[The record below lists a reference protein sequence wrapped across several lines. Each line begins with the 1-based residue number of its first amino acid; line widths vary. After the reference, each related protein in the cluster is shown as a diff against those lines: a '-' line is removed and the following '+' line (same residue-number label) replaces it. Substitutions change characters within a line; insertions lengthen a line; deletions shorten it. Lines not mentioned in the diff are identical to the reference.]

1 MLGCGKIPPESRE
14 PCVCGNGLGNPPPG
28 IPPGFCHE
36 ARGCA
41 AGSNGWHVRCVYF
54 VDIGH
59 SFRVDSSSA
68 LVNLISFRP
77 CFPHPPAGTNGTT
90 PCGVGNPMWPGPGV
104 VRRPAQPR
112 AVWHNVVDV
121 GEGEPRM
128 GVDGRGWA
136 WMGVDGRG
144 WAWMGVD
151 QFPHPE
157 TPLVVGDRR
166 FPSGNSKLVPCPI
179 PLRESQR
186 DSATKPGVAPPSA
199 RHRVHAQ
206 HINHPKGVVPG
217 NNAGRLS
224 ARGRIRQNGQ
234 RDHGFTI
241 SQPVLCGVIK
251 TFVPSAQPRC
261 GCCKHPARTRGN
273 AGLWGT
279 TRWRWGDSTA
289 NGREYLKGHLCMSPS
304 HLCSFAVHPLR
315 VGPKN
320 QLWPLALNWG
330 CFWRASKA
338 GAERGAWR

>member
-1 MLGCGKIPPESRE
+1 MAPDDLSIFDIGRQSKPGEANSKAESESGRGRWSRCRKSLNHEWTPIDANAKGLSTDGTDESRW
-14 PCVCGNGLGNPPPG
+14 GNGSKLPNGNPGNLRCLGLEAPPPG
-28 IPPGFCHE
+28 IPTGFCHK

-41 AGSNGWHVRCVYF
+41 AAALP
-54 VDIGH
+54 
-59 SFRVDSSSA
+59 RV
-68 LVNLISFRP
+68 
-77 CFPHPPAGTNGTT
+77 
-90 PCGVGNPMWPGPGV
+90 
-104 VRRPAQPR
+104 
-112 AVWHNVVDV
+112 
-121 GEGEPRM
+121 
-128 GVDGRGWA
+128 
-136 WMGVDGRG
+136 
-144 WAWMGVD
+144 
-151 QFPHPE
+151 
-157 TPLVVGDRR
+157 
-166 FPSGNSKLVPCPI
+166 PS
-179 PLRESQR
+179 
-186 DSATKPGVAPPSA
+186 
-199 RHRVHAQ
+199 Q
-206 HINHPKGVVPG
+206 HINNPKGVVPG

-234 RDHGFTI
+234 RDHGFSI
-241 SQPVLCGVIK
+241 SQPALCGVIK

-315 VGPKN
+315 IGPKN